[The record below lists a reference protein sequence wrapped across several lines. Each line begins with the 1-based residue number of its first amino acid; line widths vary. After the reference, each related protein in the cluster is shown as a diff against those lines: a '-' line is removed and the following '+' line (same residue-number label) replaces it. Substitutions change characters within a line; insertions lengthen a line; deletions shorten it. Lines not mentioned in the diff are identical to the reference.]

1 MEIQKIKPI
10 EIMKIFLKIAGIVL
24 IMTTSFSVTAQKKPF
39 YDEQEQ
45 VIEAAY
51 KQLDYSMKEGLLK
64 EWKEEKSPEG
74 SYTMKLTIK
83 HKGQV
88 VTINPLEREGGDIPT
103 QNALK
108 NFMKEYAFPF
118 KMPKDKSYQFIYEF
132 KF

>member
-1 MEIQKIKPI
+1 
-10 EIMKIFLKIAGIVL
+10 MKTLLKIIGITL
-24 IMTTSFSVTAQKKPF
+24 IMATSFSATAQKKPF
-39 YDEQEQ
+39 YDEKEQ
-45 VIEAAY
+45 IIEEAY
-51 KQLDYSMKEGLLK
+51 KQLDFSMKEGLLK
-64 EWKEEKSPEG
+64 EWKEETNPKG

-88 VTINPLEREGGDIPT
+88 VTINPVERENGDIPT

-108 NFMKEYAFPF
+108 NFMKEYTFPF

>member
-1 MEIQKIKPI
+1 MKTLLKTLGIIF
-10 EIMKIFLKIAGIVL
+10 IMA
-24 IMTTSFSVTAQKKPF
+24 TSFSVQAQKKPF
-39 YDEQEQ
+39 YDDQEQ

-64 EWKEEKSPEG
+64 EWKEARNPEG

-83 HKGQV
+83 HKGMV
-88 VTINPLEREGGDIPT
+88 VTVFPMEREGGDIPT

-108 NFMKEYAFPF
+108 NYIKEYRFPF